1 MKTIFRLII
10 FSVLTPLVAF
20 AQSKTITG
28 TINDELG
35 LPLPGVTIQVKDSNN
50 LGAVTNFDG
59 VFKISIP
66 SDSKQS
72 IVLSYVGYLTEEVD
86 VSKNTTDIIALN
98 QFLDQEQ
105 SKKSYPLLFEVL
117 DGIHRV

>member
-35 LPLPGVTIQVKDSNN
+35 LPLPVFF
-50 LGAVTNFDG
+50 LNFR
-59 VFKISIP
+59 V
-66 SDSKQS
+66 
-72 IVLSYVGYLTEEVD
+72 VD
-86 VSKNTTDIIALN
+86 V
-98 QFLDQEQ
+98 
-105 SKKSYPLLFEVL
+105 LLLVDYL
-117 DGIHRV
+117 

>member
-50 LGAVTNFDG
+50 LGA
-59 VFKISIP
+59 SIL
-66 SDSKQS
+66 S
-72 IVLSYVGYLTEEVD
+72 I
-86 VSKNTTDIIALN
+86 
-98 QFLDQEQ
+98 
-105 SKKSYPLLFEVL
+105 
-117 DGIHRV
+117 